1 MVLWENDNIMQMQLK
16 YRFVMSGFYRGATI
30 TPVYRPAL
38 EEITEENSF
47 SGQLQVMIAVIEK
60 IWALYL
66 MLALDWLPWVF

>member
-1 MVLWENDNIMQMQLK
+1 MQMQLK

-60 IWALYL
+60 I
-66 MLALDWLPWVF
+66 